1 MLGIYVKKI
10 EVLTHDFVLE
20 VDRKIKMVEA
30 VVSFAVERLHDLL
43 TEEARLLIGVSD
55 KVKRMQNELKRMQCF
70 LRDAERKQD
79 KNDTIKN
86 YISEVGKLAYDA
98 EDVIEIYAI
107 KVALGISI
115 GTKNPLTKTKH
126 LHKVGTELTSI
137 NSRIDDLTRSLQNYG
152 FIATEDNEE
161 VSEVQRQLRWSYSH
175 IVEEFIVGLDKDIDK
190 VVEWLLNENHHCQ
203 FVYICGMGGLGKT
216 THAKSIYHYN
226 AIR

>member
-86 YISEVGKLAYDA
+86 YISEVRKLAYDA

-107 KVALGISI
+107 KVALGISV
-115 GTKNPLTKTKH
+115 GTKNPLAKTKH
-126 LHKVGTELTSI
+126 LHKVGTE
-137 NSRIDDLTRSLQNYG
+137 QY
-152 FIATEDNEE
+152 
-161 VSEVQRQLRWSYSH
+161 Q
-175 IVEEFIVGLDKDIDK
+175 
-190 VVEWLLNENHHCQ
+190 
-203 FVYICGMGGLGKT
+203 
-216 THAKSIYHYN
+216 
-226 AIR
+226 